1 MENFMSERS
10 LSQPVQFVSGI
21 GPELAGLLARL
32 GLVTVEDM
40 LWNLPRDVLDLTH
53 VSRVEDLQADEVQT
67 VRGQVVDIDGRRL
80 SAGRTLT
87 TCLLD
92 CDGAY
97 LQASWFN
104 QAWVRNRLVPGGTYL
119 FSGKPKRRSG
129 RWEMSHPRMQYLE
142 EDDQAAHGGVLPR
155 YGLTEGLKM
164 HTIRRMMR
172 TVVENY
178 VDLLLERLP
187 ESFRSHFHLCTLPE
201 AMRQVH
207 LPQSMEEYAA
217 ARQRLIF
224 EDLLE
229 FEIGLAL
236 RKQRWQQKGQAPVLE
251 ATAKIDSRIRRRFP
265 FKFTSGQNQAIG
277 QVVQD
282 LQRDIPM
289 HRLLQADVGAGK
301 TVIAIYA
308 MLVAAAHGYQ
318 SVLMAPTEV
327 LANQHWQT
335 LNELLFD
342 SQLNIQL
349 LTSALTSAQ
358 RRDAL
363 ARIRKGE
370 IQLIVGTQAVIQQDV
385 EFHKLGV
392 AVIDE
397 QHKFGVE
404 QRAVFTSS
412 KDSPHVLVMTA
423 TPIPRSLCMTMFGD
437 LDITFIHDKP
447 PGRQPVVTSRI
458 RGRGAQQ
465 KAWQFITKQLQSGRQ
480 AYVVCPRIE
489 VTDQEVA
496 APFEMPISA
505 EAVYEQL
512 SGNELRPFRV
522 ELLHGQMDREQKQ
535 QAMERFRNQETD
547 VLVSTTVIE
556 VGVDVPNATLMAI
569 MQAERFGLSQL
580 HQLRGRI
587 GRGNYQG
594 YCFLFSEADSEE
606 ALHRLGTL
614 EQTNDGF
621 KVAEADFELRGP
633 GDVLGTRQHGAMPL
647 RVANLVR
654 DVEILEQARGA
665 AFKLVESGRLH
676 DLEYQALSQQVQ
688 TRFGRLLSLTPGG

>member
-1 MENFMSERS
+1 MTDRTLQQSA
-10 LSQPVQFVSGI
+10 QFISGI
-21 GPELAGLLARL
+21 GPEMAALLARM
-32 GLVTVEDM
+32 GLESVEDM

-53 VSRVEDLQADEVQT
+53 VSRVEDLQADELQT
-67 VRGQVVDIDGRRL
+67 VRGQVVDIDGRMLNR
-80 SAGRTLT
+80 GRVLT

-104 QAWVRNRLVPGGTYL
+104 QAWVRNKLVPGGTYL

-129 RWEMSHPRMQYLE
+129 RWEMSHPRMQFLE
-142 EDDQAAHGGVLPR
+142 EDEQSAHGGILPK

-164 HTIRRMMR
+164 HTMLRLMR
-172 TVVENY
+172 TAVEEY
-178 VDLLLERLP
+178 SDLLPERLP
-187 ESFRSHFHLCTLPE
+187 ESFRTHFELSTLQE
-201 AMRQVH
+201 AIRQVH
-207 LPQSMEEYAA
+207 LPNTMDEYNA
-217 ARQRLIF
+217 ARRRLIF

-229 FEIGLAL
+229 FEVGLAL
-236 RKQRWQQKGQAPVLE
+236 RKQRWQKQGQAPVLPMS
-251 ATAKIDSRIRRRFP
+251 AKIDSRIRRRFP
-265 FKFTSGQNQAIG
+265 FQFTPGQNEAITD
-277 QVVQD
+277 VVAD

-308 MLVAAAHGYQ
+308 MLVAVAAGHQ
-318 SVLMAPTEV
+318 AVLMAPTEV

-335 LNELLFD
+335 LSSLLFD
-342 SQLNIQL
+342 SQVNIQL
-349 LTSALTSAQ
+349 LTSALTTAQ
-358 RRDAL
+358 RREAL
-363 ARIRKGE
+363 TRIKEGAVN
-370 IQLIVGTQAVIQQDV
+370 LIVGTQAVIQQDV
-385 EFHKLGV
+385 LFHKLGV

-412 KDSPHVLVMTA
+412 QDSPHVLVMTA

-437 LDITFIHDKP
+437 LDLTLINDKP
-447 PGRQPVVTSRI
+447 PGRQAVVTSRI
-458 RGRGAQQ
+458 MGVGARK
-465 KAWQFITKQLQSGRQ
+465 KAWQFITKQLQTGRQ

-489 VTDQEVA
+489 VSEQEVA
-496 APFEMPISA
+496 DPLEIPVSA
-505 EAVYEQL
+505 ETVFKHL
-512 SGNELRPFRV
+512 SHNELKDFRV
-522 ELLHGQMDREQKQ
+522 ELLHGQMDRERKQ
-535 QAMERFRNQETD
+535 ATMERFRNQETD

-587 GRGNYQG
+587 GRGKYQG
-594 YCFLFSEADSEE
+594 YCFLYSEADSEE
-606 ALHRLGTL
+606 ASQRLATL

-621 KVAEADFELRGP
+621 QVAEADFELRGP

-647 RVANLVR
+647 RVAHLVR
-654 DVEILEQARGA
+654 DVKVLEEARGA

-676 DLEYQALSQQVQ
+676 DPEYQSLHRQVEE
-688 TRFGRLLSLTPGG
+688 RFGSLLSLTPGG